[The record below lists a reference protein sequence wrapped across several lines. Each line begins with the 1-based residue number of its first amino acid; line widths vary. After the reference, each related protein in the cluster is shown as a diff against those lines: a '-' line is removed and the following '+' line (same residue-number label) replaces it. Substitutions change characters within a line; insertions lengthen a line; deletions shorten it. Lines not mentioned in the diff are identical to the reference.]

1 MAYFSSG
8 AAVAKP
14 ALVAPSISRLTHR
27 SALLPWTSLVMAIWR
42 TRALVTVSPWSASYI
57 CAKTFEVK
65 KTRRHKAGR
74 SSAGAASIKHA
85 SGVAVYPPSLAE
97 PSRSPNCFNADA
109 RTSPCGPLL
118 LSTLTRAV
126 SIGWGPLSVFFTDGL
141 GGVFYKSIPL
151 PGSPSDITGSPDHKW
166 LAVILRGRH
175 RCVRRGFLHRRRV
188 LSALLRLAAYRL
200 ANSGSLLRGFRSIR
214 RVSCARRT
222 DVTSAPLAAVRAD
235 DNWKIEACV
244 YIEVPIRRVRS
255 VRGVI
260 CLPGS
265 CPAPRA

>member
-1 MAYFSSG
+1 MPFLQTAFRQSGCPLPRVIPRQLSPFIQEIFRINSERSNAPNFVVVNRISQNTNSHPATQHSFFTFSDG
-8 AAVAKP
+8 EP
-14 ALVAPSISRLTHR
+14 TPQ
-27 SALLPWTSLVMAIWR
+27 
-42 TRALVTVSPWSASYI
+42 
-57 CAKTFEVK
+57 
-65 KTRRHKAGR
+65 GR
-74 SSAGAASIKHA
+74 SVFHGAASIKRA

-188 LSALLRLAAYRL
+188 LSALLRLAA
-200 ANSGSLLRGFRSIR
+200 
-214 RVSCARRT
+214 
-222 DVTSAPLAAVRAD
+222 
-235 DNWKIEACV
+235 
-244 YIEVPIRRVRS
+244 
-255 VRGVI
+255 
-260 CLPGS
+260 
-265 CPAPRA
+265 